1 LSDIYI
7 KREMIKP
14 KKTEK
19 TSINKDIKINIDND
33 LETNNETIDSVAI
46 NLSREILDDLV
57 KGKMMV
63 TG

>member
-1 LSDIYI
+1 
-7 KREMIKP
+7 MIKP